1 MKSKNICCEGQ
12 KVGQQLKGTFLFGS
26 LGYRR
31 FIFKISAPGLPGRYL
46 YTTLYIY
53 ICKSLISGCWNPTW
67 TPDPQVLKDTVQLVT
82 APAGRKAAY
91 TKFGSGTGHPGR
103 SGVEG
108 WVSAPKCKFKLPN
121 HDHWCNVGI
130 SMIETEI
137 WVCLKMVFA
146 FPQTLILAGMIWLT
160 IG

>member
-1 MKSKNICCEGQ
+1 MGCTDCGDNGVQRTMSKGNCNAMRSDEIRKGPTSKRDGTGMKSKNICCEGQ

-53 ICKSLISGCWNPTW
+53 MQISYFWLLKSNMNPRSAG
-67 TPDPQVLKDTVQLVT
+67 LKDTVQLVT

-108 WVSAPKCKFKLPN
+108 
-121 HDHWCNVGI
+121 
-130 SMIETEI
+130 
-137 WVCLKMVFA
+137 
-146 FPQTLILAGMIWLT
+146 
-160 IG
+160 

>member
-53 ICKSLISGCWNPTW
+53 ANLLFLVVEIQHE
-67 TPDPQVLKDTVQLVT
+67 PQIRRSEGHR
-82 APAGRKAAY
+82 AAGY
-91 TKFGSGTGHPGR
+91 G
-103 SGVEG
+103 
-108 WVSAPKCKFKLPN
+108 
-121 HDHWCNVGI
+121 
-130 SMIETEI
+130 
-137 WVCLKMVFA
+137 
-146 FPQTLILAGMIWLT
+146 AG
-160 IG
+160 GA